1 MGIKKLKSEKEF
13 LNMTIADMLAKVDP
27 SKTKKYTQFLVRILE
42 ERLNSTLD
50 DIKSILVKEQNTLF
64 NTTKINKLLKPDSI
78 ENLMTKHFLTDYLFS
93 DNQINDFI
101 SFCELMDKGVV
112 EEKDISKYNSWDM
125 MYDEYYKAKN
135 RDLFKKSKKDILKIY
150 EDERY
155 LVFKPLTYWASVSYG
170 YQTKWCT
177 AMVTDSS
184 YFYNYSRGILIY
196 VIDKKENKKVAFHK
210 HYPQPYELEDSSN
223 QTIFD
228 VWNAEDKRIDSFQS
242 GLPYEIVKIISMEMD
257 TTIETNLPNYTFFS
271 KEEKES
277 MKKAGYNPESE
288 IVESKV
294 GIEDMNITFESN
306 IIQQMNNFRP
316 IIPIRTRNRFA
327 RRCTEVLNTELA
339 PEPTTE
345 IDYTEQ
351 GQIKNISVQNLV
363 KHLSDEVLK
372 VRSLDDDL
380 P

>member
-210 HYPQPYELEDSSN
+210 HYPQPYELEDSIS

-271 KEEKES
+271 KEEKEN
-277 MKKAGYNPESE
+277 MRNAGYNLESE

-306 IIQQMNNFRP
+306 IIQHMNNFRP

-327 RRCTEVLNTELA
+327 RRCTEGLNTELV

-372 VRSLDDDL
+372 VRSLEDDL